1 MRNQTLFV
9 LFIIAVCVS
18 SCTAYKASRQ
28 QKKDDKL
35 QVAILSNDRVLPK
48 IIDYWNFAHPIDQK
62 PIYIKGKDSVV
73 YSTDSFYVDRV
84 KDSLIKI
91 ECPYLNLD
99 SLRKANVTYKIQLRY
114 RIDSFI
120 IPDTTCER
128 RLTVVTNTNT
138 YMKSQY
144 DLRSVDYFAEKK
156 RVSNRNYL
164 VIGIS
169 IFWLLTVI
177 AGVYFYAKKR

>member
-1 MRNQTLFV
+1 MYAT
-9 LFIIAVCVS
+9 

-35 QVAILSNDRVLPK
+35 QVEVIRNERVLPK
-48 IIDYWNFAHPIDQK
+48 VIDYWNFLHPITQK

-73 YSTDSFYVDRV
+73 YSTDSIYIDRV

-99 SLRKANVTYKIQLRY
+99 SLRKANTKIIREYHTSIDTIIQ
-114 RIDSFI
+114 IDSMAQHKLI
-120 IPDTTCER
+120 VSNAN
-128 RLTVVTNTNT
+128 LL
-138 YMKSQY
+138 YMQGKY
-144 DLRSVDYFAEKK
+144 DERSVAYFAEKK
-156 RVSNRNYL
+156 KASNRTIWI
-164 VIGIS
+164 IGLS

-177 AGVYFYAKKR
+177 AGVYFYAKKK